1 MRIYKKF
8 TEIREH
14 YALVRGAWGTRHATA
29 GEEYDRT
36 GFKLGNGLEPDN
48 YDEDK
53 CEGACAL
60 GMLDIHLGAFRVNQQ
75 MHHFS
80 YKPVDWSNEDDIHEW
95 FHHLIV
101 VAGKKIAS
109 ELFNEWKWTLSTEVS
124 EEIIEMWADNIASF
138 NDSQEVKREHVD
150 DFLDLCLEWTPYRD
164 LHALSIQF
172 RNKWHYSQNVHMAR
186 GFYNSHFRPYL
197 DAMLLEVH
205 DVDDTAVLRLLRE
218 ANIV

>member
-1 MRIYKKF
+1 M
-8 TEIREH
+8 
-14 YALVRGAWGTRHATA
+14 
-29 GEEYDRT
+29 
-36 GFKLGNGLEPDN
+36 
-48 YDEDK
+48 
-53 CEGACAL
+53 
-60 GMLDIHLGAFRVNQQ
+60 
-75 MHHFS
+75 
-80 YKPVDWSNEDDIHEW
+80 
-95 FHHLIV
+95 IV

-124 EEIIEMWADNIASF
+124 DELIEMWADNIASF
-138 NDSQEVKREHVD
+138 NDSQEVKRHHVD
-150 DFLDLCLEWTPYRD
+150 DFLDLCLEWAPYRD